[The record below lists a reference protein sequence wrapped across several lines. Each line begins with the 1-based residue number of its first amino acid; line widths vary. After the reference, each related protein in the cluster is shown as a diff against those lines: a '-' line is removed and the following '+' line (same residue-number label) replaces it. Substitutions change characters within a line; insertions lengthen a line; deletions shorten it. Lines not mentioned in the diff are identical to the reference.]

1 MAHPLEDPDL
11 AHDVEV
17 LREWAERT
25 PEIQRV
31 ILFGS
36 RVQGRARPSSDLD
49 VNVVHEPAP
58 SDAGGSASAA
68 AERRDWLA
76 DLQPRMRL
84 RLDLWSHLA
93 PSDAE
98 KVHAG
103 IKTGSLVIYDGVAT

>member
-1 MAHPLEDPDL
+1 MDHPLEDPDL

-36 RVQGRARPSSDLD
+36 RVLGRARPSSDLD
-49 VNVVHEPAP
+49 VSVVHEPAP
-58 SDAGGSASAA
+58 GDARGSTSAD
-68 AERRDWLA
+68 AERRGWLA
-76 DLQPRMRL
+76 DLQPRMQL

-93 PSDAE
+93 PSDAR

-103 IKTGSLVIYDGVAT
+103 IEAGSLVIYDGVAA